1 MASLCG
7 SEKGSKKSI
16 AEFVSS
22 KNERMDVQFVNL
34 QLDEK
39 NEKNCWMNV

>member
-7 SEKGSKKSI
+7 SEKGSKKCI

-22 KNERMDVQFVNL
+22 KNEKMDVQFVNL

-39 NEKNCWMNV
+39 MKRTTG